1 MIYTA
6 GNWSVKDDDWSE
18 MFLLQNLK
26 QFWLPEEISLTG
38 DLLSWEEMSNEEQ
51 STYMKVL
58 GGLTLLDTIQGDVGM
73 PEIAGSVGSHQQKAV
88 LSFMGAME
96 NAVHARSYSNIFL
109 TLASQDEITKAFK
122 WIENN
127 PHLQKKADIIHK
139 YYEKAQSEGRG
150 SYMAKAA
157 SVALESFLFYSG
169 FFYPLYLAGNG
180 ILRNSGE
187 IIALI
192 IRDESIHGVFVGLLA
207 QQDIVNNPVELAN
220 VEEEVY
226 EMFDAL
232 MENEI
237 KYARELYDPIGLT
250 HEAIDFVKYNANKAL
265 ANLGFDE
272 RYTHEKVNPI
282 VLNGLDTGG
291 TAIDFFSSKGS
302 MYKKATVVAIKDEDF
317 IF

>member
-1 MIYTA
+1 MKNIAVNNVYR
-6 GNWSVKDDDWSE
+6 SSE
-18 MFLLQNLK
+18 LYR
-26 QFWLPEEISLTG
+26 T
-38 DLLSWEEMSNEEQ
+38 
-51 STYMKVL
+51 
-58 GGLTLLDTIQGDVGM
+58 QG
-73 PEIAGSVGSHQQKAV
+73 
-88 LSFMGAME
+88 
-96 NAVHARSYSNIFL
+96 
-109 TLASQDEITKAFK
+109 
-122 WIENN
+122 
-127 PHLQKKADIIHK
+127 
-139 YYEKAQSEGRG
+139 
-150 SYMAKAA
+150 
-157 SVALESFLFYSG
+157 
-169 FFYPLYLAGNG
+169 
-180 ILRNSGE
+180 
-187 IIALI
+187 
-192 IRDESIHGVFVGLLA
+192 HGVFVGLLA

-302 MYKKATVVAIKDEDF
+302 MYKKATVVAIQDEDF
-317 IF
+317 IFN